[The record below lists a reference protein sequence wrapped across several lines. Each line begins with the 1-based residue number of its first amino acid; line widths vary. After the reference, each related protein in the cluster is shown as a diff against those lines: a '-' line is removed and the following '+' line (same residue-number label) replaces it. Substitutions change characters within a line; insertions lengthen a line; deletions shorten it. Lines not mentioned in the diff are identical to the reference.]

1 MTTTTATSSTSTSAS
16 LMSALGAGS
25 GIDVES
31 LAKSLVEAERAPR
44 KEVIDGRISK
54 AEGQISG
61 YGAMKYSLSTLQ
73 TAFEG
78 LNDASDLASLTV
90 SNSQPT
96 AFTMTTTSAA
106 TARAYSLQVTQIAK
120 GETRAASF
128 SASTEFNAGSEFWIN
143 LSLAGVA
150 LDPIAVTTDS
160 PAGIVRAINGADLGI
175 TAQLIQ
181 TGSDSGSDVSIVL
194 TGPEGEDNTISVSA
208 SRDEAGTSTIAEL
221 SDSDVWGQKQAAS
234 NAQIVLDGLTID
246 RDSNEIDD
254 VITGATISLY
264 STTSGTARLA
274 LQRDT
279 STIQTKMEA
288 LVTAYNDLQDSFD
301 VLNNPDSEV
310 ETYGGALAYD
320 SLLRTIRNQL
330 RSIFTSESST
340 PGTTIKY
347 AWQVGLSLQSDGHLE
362 LDTDTLESALQDNFD
377 DAVMMLTAGRST
389 NSVYGSVD
397 SGLAGDAVKTIYKML
412 SSTGVVESQIDT
424 TGTSLDGYKEQL
436 AALETRMEQLQ
447 ERYLQQFSAMDD
459 IVSQANSTRDNLAAK
474 LFSSDN

>member
-150 LDPIAVTTDS
+150 LAP
-160 PAGIVRAINGADLGI
+160 
-175 TAQLIQ
+175 
-181 TGSDSGSDVSIVL
+181 
-194 TGPEGEDNTISVSA
+194 
-208 SRDEAGTSTIAEL
+208 SR
-221 SDSDVWGQKQAAS
+221 
-234 NAQIVLDGLTID
+234 
-246 RDSNEIDD
+246 
-254 VITGATISLY
+254 
-264 STTSGTARLA
+264 
-274 LQRDT
+274 
-279 STIQTKMEA
+279 
-288 LVTAYNDLQDSFD
+288 
-301 VLNNPDSEV
+301 
-310 ETYGGALAYD
+310 
-320 SLLRTIRNQL
+320 
-330 RSIFTSESST
+330 
-340 PGTTIKY
+340 
-347 AWQVGLSLQSDGHLE
+347 
-362 LDTDTLESALQDNFD
+362 
-377 DAVMMLTAGRST
+377 
-389 NSVYGSVD
+389 
-397 SGLAGDAVKTIYKML
+397 
-412 SSTGVVESQIDT
+412 
-424 TGTSLDGYKEQL
+424 
-436 AALETRMEQLQ
+436 
-447 ERYLQQFSAMDD
+447 
-459 IVSQANSTRDNLAAK
+459 
-474 LFSSDN
+474 